1 MAVTVK
7 LKYLRISARKVR
19 VVADMIR
26 KKRAEEALRILE
38 FTVKRAA
45 EPMKKLL
52 NSALAAAENDFGLE
66 RPNLYI
72 SKLTV
77 DEGPTLKRTR
87 ARARGRFLPI
97 MKRTSHITL
106 TLDEIEK
113 ATEKKEKKVKRVK
126 KVKKEPVKKV
136 KKEAVKKVK
145 KEDTPKAK
153 KPGRRP
159 QDIKGT
165 RTRIRPLKRVF
176 RRKAF

>member
-1 MAVTVK
+1 
-7 LKYLRISARKVR
+7 
-19 VVADMIR
+19 MIR
-26 KKRAEEALRILE
+26 KKRVEEALRILD

-52 NSALAAAENDFGLE
+52 NSALTAAENDFGLE
-66 RPNLYI
+66 RSNLYI

-97 MKRTSHITL
+97 MKRTCHIVL
-106 TLDEIEK
+106 TLDEVEK
-113 ATEKKEKKVKRVK
+113 RREKKEKKVKK
-126 KVKKEPVKKV
+126 VKKV

-145 KEDTPKAK
+145 KQAVKKVKKKDTAKVK
-153 KPGRRP
+153 KPTKRP

-165 RTRIRPLKRVF
+165 RTKIRPLKRVF